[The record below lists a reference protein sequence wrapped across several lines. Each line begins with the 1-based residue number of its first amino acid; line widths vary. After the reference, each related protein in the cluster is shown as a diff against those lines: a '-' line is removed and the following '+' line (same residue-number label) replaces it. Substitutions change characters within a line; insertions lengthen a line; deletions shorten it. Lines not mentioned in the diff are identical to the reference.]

1 MISPPP
7 LVTSPS
13 PPRRVFDLLV
23 IVVVGG
29 ELQEVFGTGFGPVFL
44 AAFDAAV
51 DLFDRGF
58 HVGRGDRQALVP
70 IRRVVHAGL
79 LVLQVGQRFVDQ
91 RAGAGVAIFCRR
103 QAEFL
108 LAGGE
113 FGDVNKGVMN
123 KA

>member
-44 AAFDAAV
+44 AALTRRLICLTV
-51 DLFDRGF
+51 DSMWAE
-58 HVGRGDRQALVP
+58 VIGRPWFRY
-70 IRRVVHAGL
+70 AG
-79 LVLQVGQRFVDQ
+79 
-91 RAGAGVAIFCRR
+91 
-103 QAEFL
+103 
-108 LAGGE
+108 
-113 FGDVNKGVMN
+113 
-123 KA
+123 